1 MLHERVRSERGGKVR
16 VEKRMATRLG
26 RASA

>member
-16 VEKRMATRLG
+16 DEKRMATRLG